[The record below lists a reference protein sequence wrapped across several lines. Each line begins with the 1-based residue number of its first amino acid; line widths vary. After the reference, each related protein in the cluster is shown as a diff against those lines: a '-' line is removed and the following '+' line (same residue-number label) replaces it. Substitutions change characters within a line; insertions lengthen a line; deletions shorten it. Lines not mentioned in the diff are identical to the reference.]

1 MKLSSLLQ
9 YRKDPRIIVA
19 IPLFLFI
26 ATSLVYYFI
35 QQANELS
42 PEALSSRLLLFVL
55 WNINLILILG
65 ILFVLT
71 RALIK
76 MLLERH
82 RGILGS
88 RFRTKLVLTYL
99 ATSIVPII
107 LLFIIANDLIRVSID
122 RWFNVPVRTVLA
134 NSEQIAQFAQDEAI
148 ERSIRAAE
156 RLAGETM
163 AGRLSSVELQD
174 ALHEHALDL
183 AGTYEAG
190 TASQLIADP
199 TAPVHEVR
207 EPPEEFFEEV
217 RRDGTAVK
225 IDVVPSGKWIRV
237 GTRVGADGDRTVI
250 TGIFYPSSISRMI
263 DESIIAHN
271 DFRQLESQRSSLKA
285 SQTSLFVMVTLYILF
300 GTIWTAIYVS
310 RRITGPMQALTQGTR
325 LLADGDYSHRID
337 VRATDEFGLLI
348 GSFNSMADELEQHR
362 RALTES
368 NVELQSVNESLDE
381 ERAFLATIQ
390 ESVSTGIVSFSDDLE
405 ILSINPAAE
414 RILRIDDV
422 SVGDHAAEAFSG
434 ELEPLWNLI
443 SQLPGHR
450 TIRPREVVIVRGG
463 DLLYLEISASPLKR
477 PGGDHGWVVAV
488 ENTTEL
494 VQAQKLAAWS
504 EAARR
509 IAHEIKNPLTPIQLS
524 AQRIAR
530 KFRNGPGNEEELSR
544 VVSEGTATI
553 IEEVGQLKRMVD
565 EFSRFARMPAIHLR
579 QSPIRAI
586 LEQAVALY
594 REIKPEVA
602 IRVEADAELTA
613 TVDPE
618 QIKRAIMNLLDNAV
632 SATDEGEIVVS
643 ASRRDRT
650 LSLEVRD
657 TGHGVPHDDK
667 ESLFLPYFSTKK
679 EGTGLGLAIVHRIV
693 HDHDGRIRV
702 HDNQPRG
709 TIFEIELPA

>member
-1 MKLSSLLQ
+1 MKLSSLLLR
-9 YRKDPRIIVA
+9 YGKDPRIIVA
-19 IPLFLFI
+19 VPLLLFI

-99 ATSIVPII
+99 ATSIVPIV

-134 NSEQIAQFAQDEAI
+134 NSEEIAQFAQDEAI
-148 ERSIRAAE
+148 ARSTRAGD
-156 RLAGETM
+156 RLADAEVEQ
-163 AGRLSSVELQD
+163 ALSSDQLEEVLRQ
-174 ALHEHALDL
+174 HALDL
-183 AGTYEAG
+183 AGLYENG
-190 TASQLIADP
+190 TAAQLIAEP
-199 TAPVHEVR
+199 TAPIHEVR
-207 EPPEEFFEEV
+207 EPPPEFFSEV
-217 RRDGTAVK
+217 RDKQRAVK

-237 GTRVGADGDRTVI
+237 GTRVGQGAERTIV
-250 TGIFYPSSISRMI
+250 TGVFYPASISRMI
-263 DESIIAHN
+263 DENIIAHH

-285 SQTSLFVMVTLYILF
+285 AQTSLFVMVTLYILF

-348 GSFNSMADELEQHR
+348 DSFNSMADELEQHR
-362 RALTES
+362 SALTES
-368 NVELQSVNESLDE
+368 NIELQTVNERLDE

-390 ESVSTGIVSFSDDLE
+390 ESVSTGIVSFSDELE

-414 RILRIDDV
+414 RILRIEDV
-422 SVGDHAAEAFSG
+422 RVGDRIESAFRDD
-434 ELEPLWNLI
+434 LEPLRDLI
-443 SQLPGHR
+443 TGLSVQNS
-450 TIRPREVVIVRGG
+450 TRPKELVIVRDG
-463 DLLYLEISASPLKR
+463 DLLYLEVSASRLR
-477 PGGDHGWVVAV
+477 SQGGEHGWVVAI

-524 AQRIAR
+524 AQRIAK
-530 KFRNGPGNEEELSR
+530 KFESGDESDLPR
-544 VVSEGTATI
+544 VVREGTATI

-579 QSPIRAI
+579 QSRIRTI
-586 LEQAVALY
+586 LEQAVSLY
-594 REIKPEVA
+594 REIKPDLS
-602 IRVEADAELTA
+602 IRIEAAEELTA

-632 SATDEGEIVVS
+632 AATEDGEILVSAT
-643 ASRRDRT
+643 RRDR
-650 LSLEVRD
+650 SLVVEVRD
-657 TGHGVPHDDK
+657 TGHGVSDEDK
-667 ESLFLPYFSTKK
+667 ERLFLPYFSTKK
-679 EGTGLGLAIVHRIV
+679 EGTGLGLAIVHRII
-693 HDHDGRIRV
+693 HDHDGRISI
-702 HDNQPRG
+702 HDNRPRG
-709 TIFEIELPA
+709 TIFEIEIPA

>member
-1 MKLSSLLQ
+1 MKLSSLLR

-19 IPLFLFI
+19 VPLLLII

-99 ATSIVPII
+99 ATSIVPIL

-122 RWFNVPVRTVLA
+122 RWFNVPVRTLLA
-134 NSEQIAQFAQDEAI
+134 NSEEIAQFAQDEAI
-148 ERSIRAAE
+148 SRSARAGD
-156 RLAGETM
+156 RLA
-163 AGRLSSVELQD
+163 AGDTAREFSNDLLEEVLRQ
-174 ALHEHALDL
+174 HALDL
-183 AGTYEAG
+183 AGLYENG
-190 TASQLIADP
+190 TASQLIANP
-199 TAPVHEVR
+199 TAPIHEVR
-207 EPPEEFFEEV
+207 EPPPEFFREV
-217 RRDGTAVK
+217 SEHDRAVK
-225 IDVVPSGKWIRV
+225 IDVGPSGKWIRV
-237 GTRVGADGDRTVI
+237 GTRVEQRSDRTIV
-250 TGIFYPSSISRMI
+250 TGVFYPASISRMI
-263 DESIIAHN
+263 DENIIAHH

-285 SQTSLFVMVTLYILF
+285 AQTSLFVMVTLYILF

-348 GSFNSMADELEQHR
+348 DSFNSMADELEQHR
-362 RALTES
+362 SALTES
-368 NVELQSVNESLDE
+368 NIELQTVNERLDE

-390 ESVSTGIVSFSDDLE
+390 ESVSTGIVSFSDDFEL
-405 ILSINPAAE
+405 LSINPAAE
-414 RILRIDDV
+414 RILRIEDV
-422 SVGDHAAEAFSG
+422 TVGDRIDSAFRDD
-434 ELEPLWNLI
+434 LEPLRDLI
-443 SQLPGHR
+443 VGLSGQNSN
-450 TIRPREVVIVRGG
+450 RPKEVVIVRAG
-463 DLLYLEISASPLKR
+463 DLLYLEVSVSRLR
-477 PGGDHGWVVAV
+477 SQGGQHGWVVAI

-524 AQRIAR
+524 AQRIAKR
-530 KFRNGPGNEEELSR
+530 FESGDDRDLPGVIR
-544 VVSEGTATI
+544 EGTATI

-565 EFSRFARMPAIHLR
+565 EFSSFARLPKPVFR
-579 QSPIRAI
+579 QEDAVDLVR
-586 LEQAVALY
+586 QAMFLQ
-594 REIKPEVA
+594 EVA
-602 IRVEADAELTA
+602 R
-613 TVDPE
+613 PE
-618 QIKRAIMNLLDNAV
+618 IDYAFRGGEDVPPLACDRHQFGQVMTNLL
-632 SATDEGEIVVS
+632 
-643 ASRRDRT
+643 
-650 LSLEVRD
+650 
-657 TGHGVPHDDK
+657 
-667 ESLFLPYFSTKK
+667 
-679 EGTGLGLAIVHRIV
+679 
-693 HDHDGRIRV
+693 
-702 HDNQPRG
+702 
-709 TIFEIELPA
+709 